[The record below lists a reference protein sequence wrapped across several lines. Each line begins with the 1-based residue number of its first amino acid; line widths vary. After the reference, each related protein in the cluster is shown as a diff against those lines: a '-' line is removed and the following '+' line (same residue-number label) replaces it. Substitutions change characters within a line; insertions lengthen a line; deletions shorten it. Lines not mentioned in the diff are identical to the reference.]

1 VTKPQLD
8 VVRLVGTLD
17 RHGVVYLIVGGLAAT
32 SYGARRLSDDADCVI
47 SRERTN
53 LDRLAVA
60 MRELGARLHV
70 EGMSDE
76 EAKQLPVQLD
86 GDTLGA
92 LEISTW
98 LTDAGG
104 LDVLADLPAADG
116 RRIPY
121 EELARRATTIH
132 GEGFVI
138 RAAAL
143 DDIIA
148 SKEWANRKKD
158 HEALPELYELR
169 AASERSADSSGAS
182 RRPQDAAW

>member
-1 VTKPQLD
+1 MPAPPEESARPQLD
-8 VVRLVGTLD
+8 VVRLIGTLD
-17 RHGVVYLIVGGLAAT
+17 RYGVDYVIVGGLAAT
-32 SYGARRLSDDADCVI
+32 GYGARRLTDDADCVV
-47 SRERTN
+47 SREQTN
-53 LDRLAVA
+53 LDRLAEA

-86 GDTLGA
+86 GNTLGA

-98 LTDAGG
+98 VTDAGG
-104 LDVLADLPAADG
+104 LDVLANIPAADG
-116 RRIPY
+116 RRISY
-121 EELARRATTIH
+121 GELACRATTIQ

-169 AASERSADSSGAS
+169 ATSERSAESS
-182 RRPQDAAW
+182 